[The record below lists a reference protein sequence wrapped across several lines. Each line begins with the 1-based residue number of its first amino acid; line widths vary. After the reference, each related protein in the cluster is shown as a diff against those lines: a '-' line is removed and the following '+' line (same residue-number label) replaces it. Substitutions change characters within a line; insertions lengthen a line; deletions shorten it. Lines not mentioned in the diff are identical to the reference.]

1 MQKINQLEFT
11 NKLKTC
17 LERTAA
23 MLEQEIRPIKMDEES
38 HQYDDKFALANFTT
52 DLALDTVTTLL
63 HTAFAGL
70 GDRLEKKESNIKY
83 ELKFEALELCEYLE
97 ERVRTTS
104 GPEVTTSETKNVS
117 GTLFGNQSKT
127 KEVTTQVTTRVPEYV
142 WTHTLTY
149 SAKLVDRKNRSIVE
163 TLLSRTRSR
172 EISTTVKDHQPKPF
186 ARKESAPLYLDLEMI
201 KTLPRSI
208 DRSRDSCKTPR
219 RNQEIDDVFSA
230 FQSLATFTR
239 AVRGTMPDDHHIADA
254 AHQEKVVKNFFSPA
268 ACSFLCKKND
278 HDEAKSFIVPDK
290 ATLLNEMQRTLSEQ
304 QASVRRTADEAAK
317 ATKGGELVG
326 PDEASLLYVLK
337 LLAQTVTDYIGSVTY
352 LENML
357 RSQLEAAVG
366 RELTADAFEE
376 YVLYHDRLLFSPD
389 FKPRPFS
396 YAVRRS
402 ASAFPDGSI
411 QIRTIASKQPIRTLT
426 RDVTLNTPGPVRVAL
441 GGADSIAFDG
451 PRYAHAYRA
460 QTFSGATP
468 KPLELV
474 ANARHFSGFV
484 LLVGKVVAADEFQP
498 DHAIIIQNKD
508 ELIIPLILNPL
519 PTPKEFADA
528 IESLSPEQRA
538 FCEAFRAM
546 QLSSSL
552 CGLVVIQLKPAIEK
566 VLNLPDGALTKEI
579 ALTDQLLNFFIEYQ
593 ISTDMLAYDGPQD
606 VDKATKLTAVKGHVA
621 SITNVIQAARDEDL
635 KRTAEEAVHRKMLE
649 GELSLSMAS
658 SAYSEDEEADDLDV
672 DNCFE
677 EEEAKP
683 RRAMMK
689 MKKKG
694 GISLGGLR
702 REKAGPPI
710 PSKMMERMVKPPPA
724 PPAPKPSAPAAPGA
738 GSAAAPTPTPPQES
752 LEEKEQGTEG
762 KDKLTETP
770 QIDDFE
776 DVEFLDITQL
786 PKRLDASFKVLDTD
800 SQLRPTTIKISEP
813 WRKTFKKSILAE
825 PQTQNISDEGL
836 AKERSKAFD
845 LLDAL
850 TRSGAIPLGAELH
863 VIICATHAFDK
874 SIVDTI
880 IVDNVNPIL
889 KTERASL
896 IIATTLHDRPV
907 ADIVESKMLS
917 SVAISSP
924 LLLPAANA
932 EEIPEAKAVTSDDI

>member
-621 SITNVIQAARDEDL
+621 AIANVIQAARDEDL
-635 KRTAEEAVHRKMLE
+635 KRTAEKAVHEKLRCFKADSAL
-649 GELSLSMAS
+649 LDAS
-658 SAYSEDEEADDLDV
+658 YD
-672 DNCFE
+672 
-677 EEEAKP
+677 
-683 RRAMMK
+683 
-689 MKKKG
+689 
-694 GISLGGLR
+694 
-702 REKAGPPI
+702 
-710 PSKMMERMVKPPPA
+710 
-724 PPAPKPSAPAAPGA
+724 AAPSEERFRSDAKNRKVSMSFG
-738 GSAAAPTPTPPQES
+738 GGGRSRSRGGPTPTSLFATPMASAAPISMAFTEASPPPPPVCPEPMSTTEDINQIKTDVVKK
-752 LEEKEQGTEG
+752 KEQPVQ
-762 KDKLTETP
+762 DKLL
-770 QIDDFE
+770 IGE
-776 DVEFLDITQL
+776 DYENVDILDLTQL
-786 PKRLDASFKVLDTD
+786 PKRLDTNFKILDTD

-813 WRKTFKKSILAE
+813 WNKLSKKSILAE
-825 PQTQNISDEGL
+825 SQNDILNTDCL
-836 AKERSKAFD
+836 AKERGKAFD

-850 TRSGAIPLGAELH
+850 TRSGAIVLGADLH
-863 VIICATHAFDK
+863 VIVCATHAFDK

-880 IVDNVNPIL
+880 IIDNVNPIL

-896 IIATTLHDRPV
+896 ILATTLHDRLV
-907 ADIVESKMLS
+907 TDIVEPKMLAS
-917 SVAISSP
+917 IAKSSP
-924 LLLPAANA
+924 LLLPPSYSLYNL
-932 EEIPEAKAVTSDDI
+932 SNLNNDNDDD